1 MAKTQK
7 DKEPLTFEYE
17 KTSFPSARVVCGTD
31 EAGRGP
37 LAGPVYAAAV
47 ILPDGL
53 EEMGIN
59 DSKKM
64 TEKKREALYD
74 IIIENATAYGIG
86 FATETEIDEINIL
99 NATFL
104 AMKRAVEAMGVKPDL
119 VLVDGNRKPNTGYEE
134 MTLVKG
140 DAKSISISAA
150 SILAKVSRDRYMKD
164 LAERHPEYKFEQHKG
179 YGTKL
184 HYEMI
189 EQFGVSEIHRRSFL
203 KNILGESK

>member
-1 MAKTQK
+1 MTY
-7 DKEPLTFEYE
+7 EFEHQAHADG
-17 KTSFPSARVVCGTD
+17 FAVVCGVD

-74 IIIENATAYGIG
+74 IIVENATAYGIG
-86 FATETEIDEINIL
+86 FATEKEIDEINIL

-104 AMKRAVEAMGVKPDL
+104 AMRRAVEAMGVKPDL
-119 VLVDGNRKPNTGYEE
+119 VLVDGNRKPGTGYEE

-150 SILAKVSRDRYMKD
+150 SILAKVSRDRYMKE

-189 EQFGVSEIHRRSFL
+189 EQYGILPDHRRSFL
-203 KNILGESK
+203 KKILEK